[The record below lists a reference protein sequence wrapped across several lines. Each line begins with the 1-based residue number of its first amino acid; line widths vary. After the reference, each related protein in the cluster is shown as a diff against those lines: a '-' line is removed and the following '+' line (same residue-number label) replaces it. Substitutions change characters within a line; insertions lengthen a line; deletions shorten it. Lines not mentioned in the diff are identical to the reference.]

1 MTAPMLTLYTFA
13 ASQSS
18 EKIRWALDA
27 AGLRYEECRLT
38 PFLHYADRVRIS
50 GSLGV
55 SIPTLVANGEFVEDS
70 TQILEWLE
78 RHRAPFALIPQ
89 DPALREQAMRIE
101 ARMDHIGSHVVRCMY
116 AQLLE
121 DPDLVRRLW
130 ALDAGR
136 VQAGLM
142 RAAFPALRRVFQ
154 RGLGLSPVLVG
165 HSRKVVERALTE
177 LDQLVASGRFYLVGE
192 QFSVADVTAASR
204 LAPLVCPDEHPVFCD
219 AEYRDAMAPL
229 LSTWEA
235 RPAVAWV
242 REIYRLHR
250 RVRPVHVLR
259 TAPSSVEAFRLQR
272 PLKTGTQA

>member
-1 MTAPMLTLYTFA
+1 MTAPTLTLYTFA

-27 AGLRYEECRLT
+27 AGLHYQECRLT
-38 PFLHYADRVRIS
+38 PFLHHADRLRLS

-55 SIPTLVANGEFVEDS
+55 SIPTLVADGEYVEDS

-78 RHRAPFALIPQ
+78 RHRAPFVLMPQ
-89 DPALREQAMRIE
+89 DAELRQQAMRFE
-101 ARMDHIGSHVVRCMY
+101 ARMDHIGAHVVRCMY
-116 AQLLE
+116 ARLLE
-121 DPDLVRRLW
+121 DPELVRRLW
-130 ALDAGR
+130 LLDAGR
-136 VQAGLM
+136 VHAGVM
-142 RAAFPALRRVFQ
+142 RAAFPMLRRVFQ
-154 RGLGLSPVLVG
+154 RGLGLSPTLIQ
-165 HSRKVVERALTE
+165 HSHKVVERALNE
-177 LDQLVASGRFYLVGE
+177 IDHIVDSGRFYLVGN
-192 QFSVADVTAASR
+192 QLSVADVTAASR

-229 LSTWEA
+229 LSAWEA

-250 RVRPVHVLR
+250 RVRPLHALR
-259 TAPSSVEAFRLQR
+259 SAPSSVEAFRLHR

>member
-55 SIPTLVANGEFVEDS
+55 SIPTLEADGEFVEDS

-78 RHRAPFALIPQ
+78 LHRAPFALIPQ
-89 DPALREQAMRIE
+89 DPALREQSMRLE

-154 RGLGLSPVLVG
+154 RGLGLSPVLVS
-165 HSRKVVERALTE
+165 HSRKVVERALNE

-229 LSTWEA
+229 LSAWEA

-259 TAPSSVEAFRLQR
+259 TAPSSAEAFRLHR